1 MSDHTS
7 LAFLRSGAPWPPS
20 EDQERMQ
27 LYQENEW
34 LYDGKGRRVFQDL
47 VRYLQEDNQT
57 TMVLLL
63 NWFRRLSKLWADLAV
78 GAPPEFK
85 PGDGQD
91 EVAGALKDIV
101 KLNRL
106 PGMSWKSVVDVSR
119 FGVSP
124 LKVRYDGRQKR
135 GVIETVHPKLW
146 YPVVAADNAEAYE
159 AHVIAYTF
167 QDVYTGDPYTGR
179 KREWLR
185 AEIHEP
191 GLITNRLFEVSGGRI
206 GKEYDLAFLDR
217 FKDVAETYETGLD
230 GMLVFPVFN
239 SATTSR
245 REYDDYTDLVSILRE
260 INSRINQISRV
271 LDKHTD
277 PAIAGP
283 KDLDELDE
291 VTGQTMMRMGG
302 KYFGLEPDTTSEKQ
316 KDLRYIEFNSAL
328 EGQYRELDVLLSYL
342 YNLSETSPT
351 LFGDMK
357 AGLAESGSA
366 LRRLLMAPLIKTTR
380 LRTALGAELEAAIIA
395 ASQLEVNAGKAGAKL
410 IEDVTINWRDI
421 LPEDSKERAEIAA
434 TRVRSGTQSRKS
446 AVMVLDHCSDEA
458 ADEEVGRILGDRA
471 EDAKT
476 LL

>member
-7 LAFLRSGAPWPPS
+7 LAFLSPGSPWPPT
-20 EDQERMQ
+20 EDLERLQ

-34 LYDGKGRRVFQDL
+34 LYDGKGRLVFQDL
-47 VRYLQEDNQT
+47 VRFLQEDNQT

-78 GAPPEFK
+78 GSPPEFK

-91 EVAGALKDIV
+91 EAAGPLKDIV

-106 PGMSWKSVVDVSR
+106 PGMAWKSTVDVSR

-146 YPVVAADNAEAYE
+146 FPVVSSDNAEAFT

-191 GLITNRLFEVSGGRI
+191 GRITNRLWEISGGRI
-206 GKEYDLAFLDR
+206 GKEYDLHFLDR
-217 FKDVAETYETGLD
+217 FVDVKEEYDTGID

-239 SATTSR
+239 SATTSK

-277 PAIAGP
+277 PNIVGP
-283 KDLDELDE
+283 KDLDEVDE
-291 VTGQTMMRMGG
+291 ETGQTQMRMGG
-302 KYFGLEPDTTSEKQ
+302 RYFGLEENER
-316 KDLRYIEFNSAL
+316 DLAYLEFNSAL
-328 EGQYRELDVLLSYL
+328 EGQYKELEILLGYL

-380 LRTALGAELEAAIIA
+380 LRTALGAELEAAITA
-395 ASQLEVNAGKAGAKL
+395 ASQLEVNAGKSGAVL
-410 IEDVTINWRDI
+410 IEDVVINWRDI
-421 LPEDSKERAEIAA
+421 LPEDNLERANIAA

-446 AVMVLDHCSDEA
+446 AVMTLDHCSAEA
-458 ADEEVGRILGDRA
+458 ADEEVGRILEDKA
-471 EDAKT
+471 EDAKA